1 MINICDSMYNDRL
14 KTLKIAAIIAV
25 VIIIL
30 AALFYIVYSFSL
42 FWQAFAAGITISIL
56 LIIIFLLL
64 VLAVYLWIR
73 NFLLKRELKKKE
85 IELEQVKIQLNMYK
99 TQLRRKDAEE
109 SE

>member
-1 MINICDSMYNDRL
+1 MYNERL
-14 KTLKIAAIIAV
+14 KTLKIAGIIIL
-25 VIIIL
+25 VIGIL

-56 LIIIFLLL
+56 LIIMFILL
-64 VLAVYLWIR
+64 VLAVYLWIK

-85 IELEQVKIQLNMYK
+85 IELEQAKIQLNMYK
-99 TQLRRKDAEE
+99 TQLRKKDAEE

>member
-1 MINICDSMYNDRL
+1 MYNERL
-14 KTLKIAAIIAV
+14 KTLKIAGIIV
-25 VIIIL
+25 LVIGIL

-56 LIIIFLLL
+56 LIIIFILLI
-64 VLAVYLWIR
+64 LAVYLWIK
-73 NFLLKRELKKKE
+73 NFLLKRELKKRE

-99 TQLRRKDAEE
+99 TQLRQKNTEK

>member
-1 MINICDSMYNDRL
+1 MYNDRL

-25 VIIIL
+25 VIGIL

-56 LIIIFLLL
+56 LIIIFVLL
-64 VLAVYLWIR
+64 VLAAYLWIK
-73 NFLLKRELKKKE
+73 NFLLKRELKKQETK
-85 IELEQVKIQLNMYK
+85 LEQVKMELNRYK
-99 TQLRRKDAEE
+99 TQLKQKNIEE